1 MKFECEA
8 WVEIV
13 PVMGDDGGINGA
25 RIAQM
30 WQRPGEGRIQLSISV
45 PESFFRTPEIRVS
58 LKERDPEIWEG
69 HEIEMSDS
77 ESRGAS

>member
-8 WVEIV
+8 WVSIV
-13 PVMGDDGGINGA
+13 PVIGADGGINGA
-25 RIAQM
+25 RIGQM
-30 WQRPGEGRIQLSISV
+30 WRTPGEGRIQLSISV

-69 HEIEMSDS
+69 HEIDVSDDS
-77 ESRGAS
+77 SIRG